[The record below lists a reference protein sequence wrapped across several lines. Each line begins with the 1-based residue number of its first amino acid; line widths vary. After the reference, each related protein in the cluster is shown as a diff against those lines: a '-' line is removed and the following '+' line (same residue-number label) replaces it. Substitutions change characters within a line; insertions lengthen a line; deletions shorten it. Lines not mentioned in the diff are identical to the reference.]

1 VFPHEVPAAP
11 KRRWQVPGLDKL
23 AWAASLI
30 LAVGVG
36 YLANEVYHSREQQAR
51 FAATDVAQE
60 ERAAAREDSAAPP
73 AAAAPAEGSLDAA
86 RQQAG
91 AGATSARGTTGGR
104 REPPKP
110 RASKPPP
117 RFAQPQP
124 EQLAASGAEQDRRQV
139 VGLTQRGPTT
149 AQPLAAPAPGR
160 ARVETQPPQPPQAPQ
175 PAALSDVAG
184 AGAPSAAP
192 QANDEL
198 ARRDLPAAP
207 TTSRVAEAAGGER
220 EAATFRRVPMEEAV
234 RNLSGSIRLIDG
246 MNPASVTIGPGR
258 LVPGANPGREVVRVI
273 YADPRGGQLVL
284 DQQLGETGG
293 AFNGLMAGDTL
304 VAAGENGTQVRWIDR
319 KFWMSLSGSGPADS
333 LRALVE
339 RIR

>member
-1 VFPHEVPAAP
+1 
-11 KRRWQVPGLDKL
+11 
-23 AWAASLI
+23 
-30 LAVGVG
+30 
-36 YLANEVYHSREQQAR
+36 
-51 FAATDVAQE
+51 
-60 ERAAAREDSAAPP
+60 
-73 AAAAPAEGSLDAA
+73 
-86 RQQAG
+86 
-91 AGATSARGTTGGR
+91 
-104 REPPKP
+104 
-110 RASKPPP
+110 
-117 RFAQPQP
+117 
-124 EQLAASGAEQDRRQV
+124 
-139 VGLTQRGPTT
+139 
-149 AQPLAAPAPGR
+149 
-160 ARVETQPPQPPQAPQ
+160 
-175 PAALSDVAG
+175 
-184 AGAPSAAP
+184 
-192 QANDEL
+192 
-198 ARRDLPAAP
+198 
-207 TTSRVAEAAGGER
+207 
-220 EAATFRRVPMEEAV
+220 MEEAV